1 MAIPQ
6 DEYIHI
12 VSSDVGDA
20 TLTERELGGL
30 VFTTTANLL
39 TEETWDEYST
49 LVFYRDADVSA
60 AFGSLSREA
69 AFARDYFGY
78 ISPSATT
85 PRKITF
91 CRILDSANP
100 ADVVEH
106 IDQEDANFGSFMF
119 LQSEIYTMDQIKSA
133 IQKCKELNYKYQF
146 AISVQKTVDGS
157 DTTLDVDA
165 PGAGSSKLS
174 EVTAKDLF
182 AYLKGDA
189 DYVDYGEGT
198 FMIVSTRPDVPAG
211 GTTVESNASMDA
223 FMPMALFAST
233 DYTAANGTKNFMYKL
248 FDGVTTAV
256 DNLTDK
262 KFYDNANINYYGLAQ
277 NYGQRRMFLQTG
289 VNLDGGDAA
298 CFCNEIWLKSHI
310 STQLFALMLDQ
321 EKIETGADGI
331 TLVYNT
337 ICDCVNLGKVNGTV
351 EIQKELTDE
360 QKRKIFRLT
369 NDANAWQTIF
379 QSGYWLK
386 VEIKPKTIGNRTE
399 YWAYYNLV
407 YSKGD
412 SVRKVE
418 GKDFLV

>member
-85 PRKITF
+85 PRKLTF

-157 DTTLDVDA
+157 DTTLDVDD

-182 AYLKGDA
+182 AYLKGDS

-233 DYTAANGTKNFMYKL
+233 DYTAANGTKNFMYKS

-277 NYGQRRMFLQTG
+277 NYGQRRRFLQIG
-289 VNLDGGDAA
+289 VNLDGEDAA